1 MRKYVL
7 TNGGKEYCRI
17 HHIEDEIPIKKIK
30 ENSNFWMRI
39 QKFPRVIGEISE
51 FTECGDFK
59 TYFVL
64 YIVLDIIGEYKG
76 FVYYDKYENSIK
88 MCNFDGTKTTLLEDT
103 DFCSDFENIIK
114 RT

>member
-59 TYFVL
+59 TYFVP
-64 YIVLDIIGEYKG
+64 
-76 FVYYDKYENSIK
+76 
-88 MCNFDGTKTTLLEDT
+88 LLT
-103 DFCSDFENIIK
+103 
-114 RT
+114 